1 MIGDTIL
8 WEESVVGIQA
18 VLLTHKSGSSLI
30 MLGKWDGTQLLVL
43 IFLMKILWQMNGIS
57 SRTTRIVQVMVRSI
71 AWKLIPE
78 IVLSEGLE

>member
-1 MIGDTIL
+1 M
-8 WEESVVGIQA
+8 VGIQA

-30 MLGKWDGTQLLVL
+30 MLGKWVGTQLLVL

>member
-1 MIGDTIL
+1 M
-8 WEESVVGIQA
+8 VGIQA

>member
-1 MIGDTIL
+1 M
-8 WEESVVGIQA
+8 VGIQA

-30 MLGKWDGTQLLVL
+30 TLGKWDGKPLLVL
-43 IFLMKILWQMNGIS
+43 IFPMKIVWQMNGIS
-57 SRTTRIVQVMVRSI
+57 SRTTRIVQVMVLSI